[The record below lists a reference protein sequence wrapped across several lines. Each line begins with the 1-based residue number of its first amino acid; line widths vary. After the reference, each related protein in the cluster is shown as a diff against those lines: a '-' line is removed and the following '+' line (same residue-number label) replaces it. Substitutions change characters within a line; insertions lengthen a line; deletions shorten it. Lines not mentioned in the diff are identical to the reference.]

1 MWNLF
6 CFPTKKETI
15 EAWAKMLED
24 FAKVAVLAIP
34 VLLFGKEGFIFK
46 SINAVVLLF
55 IAYWCLIVAKV
66 IRERI
71 RELSI
76 IEEDK

>member
-1 MWNLF
+1 
-6 CFPTKKETI
+6 
-15 EAWAKMLED
+15 MLED

-34 VLLFGKEGFIFK
+34 VLLFGK

-55 IAYWCLIVAKV
+55 IAYWCLIVAKI